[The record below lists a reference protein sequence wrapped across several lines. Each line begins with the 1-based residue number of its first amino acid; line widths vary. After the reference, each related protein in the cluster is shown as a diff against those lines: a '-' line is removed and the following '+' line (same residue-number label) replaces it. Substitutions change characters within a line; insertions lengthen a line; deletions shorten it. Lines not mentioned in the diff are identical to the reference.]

1 MDLLVVGGSGLLGRE
16 IVRQAQRTGR
26 QVAATFHR
34 QVAAAAGVNWRR
46 LDIRRRDEVAALVHQ
61 LRPAAIINAAYRQD
75 DWVTTADGGMHVAAA
90 AAANGAHLV
99 QVSSDAVFSGTA
111 ECYDETGSPDPISP
125 YGAAKAAVETAT
137 KGLDPSAVIA
147 RTSLI
152 VGTGGSSRQERM
164 VHALAADPT
173 SGVLFTDDLRCP
185 IDVTDLASALLEL
198 ASSDYSGIHHVA
210 GADAVSRYEL
220 GRLIAR
226 RDGLDDAVLPAG
238 RRADTTVPG
247 PIRVRLDC
255 AETQAKL
262 TTQLRG
268 ARVFLDLPPR
278 NRWR

>member
-16 IVRQAQRTGR
+16 IVRQARRTGR

-34 QVAAAAGVNWRR
+34 QVAAVAGVRWCK

-61 LRPAAIINAAYRQD
+61 LRPDAIINAAYQQD

-90 AAANGAHLV
+90 AAANGARLV

-111 ECYDETGSPDPISP
+111 ERYDETDSPDPISA

-137 KGLDPSAVIA
+137 RGLAPSAVIA

-152 VGTGGSSRQERM
+152 VGAGGSSRQERL
-164 VHALAADPT
+164 VHTLAADPT
-173 SGVLFTDDLRCP
+173 RGVLFTDERRCP
-185 IDVTDLASALLEL
+185 IYVTDLAAALLEL
-198 ASSDYSGIHHVA
+198 ANSDYAGIHHVA

-220 GRLIAR
+220 GLLIAR
-226 RDGLDDAVLPAG
+226 RDGLDETVLPAG

-255 AETQAKL
+255 TETQSKL

-268 ARVFLDLPPR
+268 ARTFLAPTGLTY
-278 NRWR
+278 

>member
-16 IVRQAQRTGR
+16 LVRQARRTGR
-26 QVAATFHR
+26 QVAATFHH
-34 QVAAAAGVNWRR
+34 QVAAVAGVDWRR

-61 LRPAAIINAAYRQD
+61 LRPAAIINAAYQQG

-90 AAANGAHLV
+90 AAAIGARLV
-99 QVSSDAVFSGTA
+99 QVSSDAVFSGAA
-111 ECYDETGSPDPISP
+111 ERYDETASPDPVSS

-137 KGLDPSAVIA
+137 RGLDPSAAIA

-152 VGTGGSSRQERM
+152 IGAGGSSRQERL

-173 SGVLFTDDLRCP
+173 RGVLFTDDLRCP
-185 IDVTDLASALLEL
+185 IHVTDLAAALLEL
-198 ASSDYSGIHHVA
+198 TNSGYAGIHHVA

-226 RDGLDDAVLPAG
+226 RDGFDDTVLPAG

-247 PIRVRLDC
+247 PVRVRLDC
-255 AETQAKL
+255 TETQSKL

-268 ARVFLDLPPR
+268 ARTFLAPTR
-278 NRWR
+278 A